1 MRRPSA
7 AIGVICFAW
16 VLFATPLDVVAQ
28 GMRSAP
34 SSTNPADF
42 DLGKLNGVNERQ
54 IATLQRLLQRLNFL
68 KADEMSRQLDIQTR
82 GAVNQFLSSADPN
95 AKLSN
100 YDDLLHLLYT
110 SIWRSEGWG
119 TGQAAG
125 QDTVVDSDKVKA
137 AQQTLRKL
145 GYEIG
150 PVDGKFGPATL
161 SAVEVFQQD
170 VGMKV
175 DGLLNRNTHDAIL
188 RALVLNGEKPNG
200 EVRILNWPDYIDPTV
215 LERFTKESK
224 IQVVHDIFEN
234 SDETKELLLSGSSNY
249 DVIVQSSSQL
259 RPILDRNAVLQLD
272 RAKLPNY
279 GNLDPAALQYTAE
292 LDPQNSHSIP
302 YMWGT
307 VGIGVNVN
315 AIRKIMPDAKVNSL
329 AMFLDPAF
337 AKPLSACG
345 LAFVDEPT
353 DVVPAIVAYI
363 GGDISKIGI
372 ADLEAVEHVLSETAP
387 YVKVVSAARYIDDLA
402 EGKYCAVV
410 GYSGDMFMA
419 RDAAETAG
427 RAKISY
433 YVPAEGSLLW
443 FDLMVIPK
451 NAPHVDAAY
460 RFLNYLLEPEIAAA
474 NTNYLQYANPNKA
487 SAPYIDASL
496 LDDPGLYPPVDVL
509 ARLRVLQ
516 PLTANVE
523 AELIRIWEKLP
534 KANP

>member
-16 VLFATPLDVVAQ
+16 LMFATPLDVVAQ

-42 DLGKLNGVNERQ
+42 DLGKLSGVNERQ

-259 RPILDRNAVLQLD
+259 RPILDRNAVLELD

-353 DVVPAIVAYI
+353 DVVPAIVA
-363 GGDISKIGI
+363 
-372 ADLEAVEHVLSETAP
+372 
-387 YVKVVSAARYIDDLA
+387 
-402 EGKYCAVV
+402 
-410 GYSGDMFMA
+410 
-419 RDAAETAG
+419 
-427 RAKISY
+427 
-433 YVPAEGSLLW
+433 
-443 FDLMVIPK
+443 
-451 NAPHVDAAY
+451 
-460 RFLNYLLEPEIAAA
+460 
-474 NTNYLQYANPNKA
+474 
-487 SAPYIDASL
+487 
-496 LDDPGLYPPVDVL
+496 
-509 ARLRVLQ
+509 
-516 PLTANVE
+516 
-523 AELIRIWEKLP
+523 
-534 KANP
+534 